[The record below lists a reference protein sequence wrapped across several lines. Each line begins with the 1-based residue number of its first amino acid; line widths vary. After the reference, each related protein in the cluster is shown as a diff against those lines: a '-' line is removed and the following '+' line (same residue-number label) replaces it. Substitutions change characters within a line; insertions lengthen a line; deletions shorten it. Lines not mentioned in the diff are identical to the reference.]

1 MSRGMTSSMRPP
13 APQGAPAASALP
25 RVQRVE
31 HQNGLAILKRQRPAH
46 GAWRYALMRFAA
58 RVSGVQTLL
67 PVPAHGG
74 ARAQAIELRR
84 LRELRAAGVN
94 VPAVLRD
101 SGQEIVLQFVGDQ
114 ALVERFK
121 LDAATGLAAWRRG
134 LDAIAD
140 VHARGQ
146 YLSQAFARNMLEHDA
161 RIWFIDFE
169 DDPLETMSLVQAQ
182 TRDWLAYLHSSI
194 WLLKAPRAALL
205 EVWDATARAMPGP
218 VLQCLRN
225 DTRRL
230 LWLRQLPTR
239 RRPWGR
245 DVVSLQALAAFL
257 HAWSLRYTSTE
268 GA

>member
-1 MSRGMTSSMRPP
+1 MTSPKRPP
-13 APQGAPAASALP
+13 ASQRAPAPAVLP

-31 HQNGLAILKRQRPAH
+31 HQSGIAILKHQRPPH
-46 GAWRYALMRFAA
+46 GAWRYALMREAA
-58 RVSGVQTLL
+58 RLLRMPALL

-84 LRELRAAGVN
+84 LRELRAAGVS
-94 VPAVLRD
+94 VPAVLRE
-101 SGQEIVLQFVGDQ
+101 SEAGIVLQFVGER
-114 ALVERFK
+114 ALVEQFK

-140 VHARGQ
+140 VHERGQ
-146 YLSQAFARNMLEHDA
+146 YLSQAFARNMLELDG

-169 DDPLETMSLVQAQ
+169 DDPLETLSLVQAQ

-194 WLLKAPRAALL
+194 WLLTAPRAAQLA
-205 EVWDATARAMPGP
+205 VWNTTVRAMPGP
-218 VLQCLRN
+218 VAQRLRN
-225 DTRRL
+225 GTRRL
-230 LWLRQLPTR
+230 LWLRYLPAR

-257 HAWSLRYTSTE
+257 HAWSRETGSTE